1 MPLDRYTA
9 IHRGAR
15 LSDAEADRLV
25 TALQALGLAD
35 GSGGEGDDG
44 RNGGEDGDD

>member
-1 MPLDRYTA
+1 MPLDRYTV

-25 TALQALGLAD
+25 AALEALDRAD
-35 GSGGEGDDG
+35 GGGDDGDDG
-44 RNGGEDGDD
+44 RDGGEDGDD

>member
-1 MPLDRYTA
+1 MPLDRYTV

-25 TALQALGLAD
+25 AALEALDRA
-35 GSGGEGDDG
+35 G
-44 RNGGEDGDD
+44 RRWGRRRRRARRGEDGDD